1 MYVYDLS
8 GCKNWKEE
16 DEGIGESIMNKSYHK
31 LVRDRIPEII
41 EADGKACTWETLSQE
56 EYLSLLDE
64 KLNEELAEYQES
76 KSLEELA
83 DLLEVMQAV
92 VRARGWTLEQLE
104 QLRADKA
111 ARRGGFE
118 KRILLTSV
126 RKKEDYRYL
135 LVMRDFLQASG
146 KLYSTT
152 FPQLVR
158 QRQQGKVFS
167 FEEHLR
173 GLIYAQL
180 SAHAQWH
187 HIAPKLPQ
195 VDVLFFHYD
204 VPAVLA
210 QEGSYFTAGLKQLSC
225 ASQCTNRQMNH
236 LKENIAIL
244 QKIISEYG
252 SMDVYVISAPPEDI
266 VRDLSAGEHKLY
278 GIGPALAWEYLRNV
292 GIDGVKPDIHVC
304 RFLGASRMGE
314 SDQEQAPPAEAVA
327 IVRKMSE
334 QLHLPMVE
342 IDSILWSYC
351 ASHYGEICTAT
362 PRCDACVV
370 RKFCTRKE
378 SV

>member
-1 MYVYDLS
+1 MQ
-8 GCKNWKEE
+8 
-16 DEGIGESIMNKSYHK
+16 YHK

-41 EADGKACTWETLSQE
+41 EADGKICTWETLSE
-56 EYLSLLDE
+56 VAYLQLLDE
-64 KLNEELAEYQES
+64 KLNEELAEYQER

-83 DLLEVMQAV
+83 DLLEVVQAV
-92 VRARGWTLEQLE
+92 VRARGWTSEQLE

-111 ARRGGFE
+111 ARRGGFA

-167 FEEHLR
+167 FREHLR
-173 GLIYAQL
+173 GLLYAQL
-180 SAHAQWH
+180 SAHTQWH
-187 HIAPKLPQ
+187 RVAPKLPQ
-195 VDVLFFHYD
+195 VDDLFFQYD
-204 VPAVLA
+204 EQAILA
-210 QEGSYFTAGLKQLSC
+210 REGSYFTAGLKQLSC
-225 ASQCTNRQMNH
+225 ASQCTNRQMNY
-236 LKENIAIL
+236 LGENIERLRRIAA
-244 QKIISEYG
+244 EYG
-252 SMDVYVISAPPEDI
+252 GLDAYVTSAPPEAI
-266 VRDLSAGEHKLY
+266 VRDLAAGPHKLY

-304 RFLGASRMGE
+304 RFLGADRMGE
-314 SDQEQAPPAEAVA
+314 SEQEQAGVSEAVA

-362 PRCDACVV
+362 PHCDACVV

-378 SV
+378 VYG

>member
-1 MYVYDLS
+1 MQ
-8 GCKNWKEE
+8 
-16 DEGIGESIMNKSYHK
+16 YHK

-41 EADGKACTWETLSQE
+41 EEDGKICTWETLSDE
-56 EYLSLLDE
+56 VYLHLLDE
-64 KLNEELAEYQES
+64 KLNEELEEYREN
-76 KSLEELA
+76 KTLEKLA
-83 DLLEVMQAV
+83 DLLEVVQAV
-92 VRARGWTLEQLE
+92 VRARGWTPEQLE

-111 ARRGGFE
+111 AQRGGFE

-167 FEEHLR
+167 FREHLR
-173 GLIYAQL
+173 GLLYAQL
-180 SAHAQWH
+180 SAHTQWH
-187 HIAPKLPQ
+187 RVAPKLPR
-195 VDVLFFHYD
+195 VDELFFQYD
-204 VPAVLA
+204 EQAILA
-210 QEGSYFTAGLKQLSC
+210 RESSYFTAGLKQLSC
-225 ASQCTNRQMNH
+225 ASQCTNRQMKH
-236 LKENIAIL
+236 LGENIEKLRRIAD
-244 QKIISEYG
+244 EYG
-252 SMDVYVISAPPEDI
+252 SMDAYVTSAPPEEI
-266 VRDLSAGEHKLY
+266 VRDLAAGPHKLY

-304 RFLGASRMGE
+304 RFLGADRMGE
-314 SDQEQAPPAEAVA
+314 SEQEQAAPDEAVA
-327 IVRKMSE
+327 IVHKMSE

-362 PRCDACVV
+362 PHCEACVV
-370 RKFCTRKE
+370 RGFCTRKE
-378 SV
+378 G

>member
-1 MYVYDLS
+1 MQ
-8 GCKNWKEE
+8 
-16 DEGIGESIMNKSYHK
+16 YHK

-41 EADGKACTWETLSQE
+41 EADGKTCTWETLSE
-56 EYLSLLDE
+56 EAYLQLLDE

-92 VRARGWTLEQLE
+92 VRARGWTSEQLE

-167 FEEHLR
+167 FREHLR
-173 GLIYAQL
+173 GLLYAQL
-180 SAHAQWH
+180 SAHTQWH
-187 HIAPKLPQ
+187 RVAPKLPQ
-195 VDVLFFHYD
+195 VDDLFFQYD
-204 VPAVLA
+204 EQAILA
-210 QEGSYFTAGLKQLSC
+210 REGSYFTAGLKQLSC
-225 ASQCTNRQMNH
+225 ASQCTNRQMKH
-236 LKENIAIL
+236 LGENIEKL
-244 QKIISEYG
+244 QKIAAEY
-252 SMDVYVISAPPEDI
+252 SSLDAYVTSAPPEEI
-266 VRDLSAGEHKLY
+266 VRDLAAGPHKLY

-304 RFLGASRMGE
+304 RFLGADRMGE
-314 SDQEQAPPAEAVA
+314 SEQEQAGVSEAVA

-362 PRCDACVV
+362 PHCEACVV
-370 RKFCTRKE
+370 RGFCTRKE
-378 SV
+378 G

>member
-1 MYVYDLS
+1 M
-8 GCKNWKEE
+8 
-16 DEGIGESIMNKSYHK
+16 SIKAYNK

-41 EADGKACTWETLSQE
+41 EADGKTCTWETLSDE
-56 EYLSLLDE
+56 AYLQLLDE

-92 VRARGWTLEQLE
+92 LRARGWTLEQLE

-135 LVMRDFLQASG
+135 LVMRDYLRESG

-152 FPQLVR
+152 FPQLVH

-187 HIAPKLPQ
+187 RVAPKLPR
-195 VDVLFFHYD
+195 VDDLFFQYD
-204 VPAVLA
+204 EQAILA
-210 QEGSYFTAGLKQLSC
+210 REGSYFTAGLKQLSC

-236 LKENIAIL
+236 LKENIAML
-244 QKIISEYG
+244 QKIVSEYG
-252 SMDVYVISAPPEDI
+252 SMDAYVTSAPPETI
-266 VRDLSAGEHKLY
+266 VRDLAAGPHKLY
-278 GIGPALAWEYLRNV
+278 SIGPALAWEYLRNV

-304 RFLGASRMGE
+304 RFLGADRMGE
-314 SDQEQAPPAEAVA
+314 SDQEQAAPAEAVA

-370 RKFCTRKE
+370 REFCTRKE

>member
-1 MYVYDLS
+1 M
-8 GCKNWKEE
+8 
-16 DEGIGESIMNKSYHK
+16 SIKAYNK

-41 EADGKACTWETLSQE
+41 EADGKTCTWETLSDE
-56 EYLSLLDE
+56 AYLQLLDE

-92 VRARGWTLEQLE
+92 LRARGWTLEQLE

-135 LVMRDFLQASG
+135 LVMRDYLRESG

-152 FPQLVR
+152 FPQLVH

-195 VDVLFFHYD
+195 VDALFFHYD
-204 VPAVLA
+204 VPAILA

-236 LKENIAIL
+236 LKENIAML
-244 QKIISEYG
+244 QKIVSEYG
-252 SMDVYVISAPPEDI
+252 SMDAYVISAPPEDI

-304 RFLGASRMGE
+304 RFLGADRMGK
-314 SDQEQAPPAEAVA
+314 SDQEQATPAEAVA

-342 IDSILWSYC
+342 IDSILWRYC

-362 PRCDACVV
+362 PRCDVCVV
-370 RKFCTRKE
+370 REFCTRKE

>member
-1 MYVYDLS
+1 M
-8 GCKNWKEE
+8 
-16 DEGIGESIMNKSYHK
+16 KSYRK
-31 LVRDRIPEII
+31 LVRDRVPEII
-41 EADGKACTWETLSQE
+41 EADGKTCTWETLSDE
-56 EYLSLLDE
+56 AYLQLLDE

-92 VRARGWTLEQLE
+92 VRARGWTSEQLE

-126 RKKEDYRYL
+126 RKKEDYSYL
-135 LVMRDFLQASG
+135 LVMRDFLQSSG

-152 FPQLVR
+152 FPRLVR

-167 FEEHLR
+167 FREHLR
-173 GLIYAQL
+173 GFLYAQL
-180 SAHAQWH
+180 SAHTQWH
-187 HIAPKLPQ
+187 RVAPKLPQ
-195 VDVLFFHYD
+195 VDELFFQYNEQ
-204 VPAVLA
+204 AILA
-210 QEGSYFTAGLKQLSC
+210 REGSYFTAGLKQLCC

-236 LKENIAIL
+236 LGENIERLRQIAA
-244 QKIISEYG
+244 EYG
-252 SMDVYVISAPPEDI
+252 SLDVYVTSAPPEVI
-266 VRDLSAGEHKLY
+266 VRDLAAGTHKLY

-304 RFLGASRMGE
+304 RFLGADRMGE
-314 SDQEQAPPAEAVA
+314 SEQEQASTSEAVA

-362 PRCDACVV
+362 PHCDACVV

-378 SV
+378 GYE